1 MYESFYGLKEKPFNL
16 TPDPDYLYMSPGH
29 ENAYTHLEYAIQ
41 ESKGF
46 VVVTGEVGSG
56 KTTLINYLLRKIP
69 QAIHV
74 GIINNTFVQPQE
86 LLRMIC
92 NEFEIAFEDSDKTVL
107 LAKLYGFLLE
117 QYSKRERVVLIIDE
131 AQNLSE
137 KTLEEI
143 RMLSNLE
150 SEKHHL
156 IQMILVGQP
165 QLKEKLQRK
174 SLEQFVQRVNVYC
187 HLDALDK
194 TEVEHY
200 IRHRLKIAGAENF
213 DLFDPEAIK
222 EIYRQSL
229 GIPRLINTLCDAAF
243 VYGYADDAKTIT
255 RDLIEAVAKARSIG
269 AKENEPHGV
278 VPGEREEVGFLAPEP
293 QAWPLKDLEERIRAL
308 EMQLVSQGETVLQ
321 IRQGLEA
328 LNGHRDERNKMIL
341 KLFGIVK
348 AGMEKRVSLMAQIA
362 RMKAAKPAKKRRPA
376 GKTKSSRSAGSASK
390 RKESGKPVPPDHPH
404 VSEYDSQPPL
414 LPVAALR
421 DLVPEAVEEPE
432 NRVRPEV
439 DSTNKD
445 EA

>member
-86 LLRMIC
+86 LLKMIC
-92 NEFEIAFEDSDKTVL
+92 HEFEIQFEDSDKTML
-107 LAKLYGFLLE
+107 LTRLYGYLLE
-117 QYSKRERVVLIIDE
+117 QFSKRERVVLIIDE

-150 SEKHHL
+150 SEKDHL

-174 SLEQFVQRVNVYC
+174 SMEQFVQRVNVYC

-194 TEVEHY
+194 VDVENY
-200 IRHRLKIAGAENF
+200 IRHRLTVAGAQNL

-222 EIYRQSL
+222 AIYKHSL

-243 VYGYADDAKTIT
+243 VYGYADDVKVIG
-255 RDLIEAVAKARSIG
+255 RDLIEAVAKAR
-269 AKENEPHGV
+269 NLGV
-278 VPGEREEVGFLAPEP
+278 KGNGLDTALPEDQEKGGGITPEP
-293 QAWPLKDLEERIRAL
+293 QMWLMKELEGRIRAL
-308 EMQLVSQGETVLQ
+308 ELQLVSQGENI
-321 IRQGLEA
+321 IRIGKGLDA
-328 LNGHRDERNKMIL
+328 LNGHRDERDKIIIT
-341 KLFGIVK
+341 LFEMVK
-348 AGMEKRVSLMAQIA
+348 KSMERRARLMAQIA
-362 RMKAAKPAKKRRPA
+362 RMKSSEPVKKTSRPK
-376 GKTKSSRSAGSASK
+376 GKT
-390 RKESGKPVPPDHPH
+390 EKPDV
-404 VSEYDSQPPL
+404 QT
-414 LPVAALR
+414 
-421 DLVPEAVEEPE
+421 PE
-432 NRVRPEV
+432 
-439 DSTNKD
+439 KD
-445 EA
+445 

>member
-74 GIINNTFVQPQE
+74 GIINNTFVDPQE
-86 LLRMIC
+86 LLKMIC
-92 NEFEIAFEDSDKTVL
+92 HEFEIQFEDSDKTVL
-107 LAKLYGFLLE
+107 LSRLYDYLLE
-117 QYSKRERVVLIIDE
+117 QYSRRERVVLIIDE

-174 SLEQFVQRVNVYC
+174 SLEQFVQRVTVNC

-194 TEVEHY
+194 DQVEGY
-200 IRHRLKIAGAENF
+200 IRHRLTVAGANNP
-213 DLFDPEAIK
+213 DIFDPEAMWA
-222 EIYRQSL
+222 IYKHSR
-229 GIPRLINTLCDAAF
+229 GIPRLINTICDTAF
-243 VYGYADDAKTIT
+243 VYGYADDVRVIGS
-255 RDLIEAVAKARSIG
+255 DLIEAVALARNLAAGGDKRESF
-269 AKENEPHGV
+269 P
-278 VPGEREEVGFLAPEP
+278 REEEKNGALPPDPTASN
-293 QAWPLKDLEERIRAL
+293 QAMEDRIRMLEEKIVSQEQNILTIHQSLQDRNGNREDLEKIFAKCFREMKKSYDSRAK
-308 EMQLVSQGETVLQ
+308 
-321 IRQGLEA
+321 LEA
-328 LNGHRDERNKMIL
+328 QVERLQEQLKEKEESLRRLSSPPPPTAGNEHR
-341 KLFGIVK
+341 
-348 AGMEKRVSLMAQIA
+348 
-362 RMKAAKPAKKRRPA
+362 
-376 GKTKSSRSAGSASK
+376 
-390 RKESGKPVPPDHPH
+390 
-404 VSEYDSQPPL
+404 
-414 LPVAALR
+414 
-421 DLVPEAVEEPE
+421 
-432 NRVRPEV
+432 
-439 DSTNKD
+439 
-445 EA
+445 

>member
-1 MYESFYGLKEKPFNL
+1 MYEAFYELKEKPFNL

-92 NEFEIAFEDSDKTVL
+92 QEFEIPLEDSDKTVL
-107 LAKLYGFLLE
+107 LTRLYGYLLE
-117 QYSKRERVVLIIDE
+117 QFSKRERVVLIIDE

-150 SEKHHL
+150 SEKDHL

-174 SLEQFVQRVNVYC
+174 SMEQFVQRVNVYC

-194 TEVEHY
+194 VDVENY
-200 IRHRLKIAGAENF
+200 IRHRLTVAGAQNL

-222 EIYRQSL
+222 AIYKHSL

-243 VYGYADDAKTIT
+243 VYGYADDVKVIS
-255 RDLIEAVAKARSIG
+255 RDLIEAVAKAR
-269 AKENEPHGV
+269 NLGV
-278 VPGEREEVGFLAPEP
+278 KGNGLDAALPEDQEKGGGVIPEP
-293 QAWPLKDLEERIRAL
+293 QMWLVKELEGRIRAL
-308 EMQLVSQGETVLQ
+308 ELQLAAQGESFLS
-321 IRQGLEA
+321 IRKELEA
-328 LNGHRDERNKMIL
+328 RNGRPDERDKIIIMLFRMLKKSMDRRANLAMKMVQ
-341 KLFGIVK
+341 VK
-348 AGMEKRVSLMAQIA
+348 YSGD
-362 RMKAAKPAKKRRPA
+362 AKKRRVKSE
-376 GKTKSSRSAGSASK
+376 KTGPKQPSL
-390 RKESGKPVPPDHPH
+390 PPD
-404 VSEYDSQPPL
+404 SNE
-414 LPVAALR
+414 
-421 DLVPEAVEEPE
+421 
-432 NRVRPEV
+432 
-439 DSTNKD
+439 
-445 EA
+445 

>member
-46 VVVTGEVGSG
+46 VVITGEVGSG

-86 LLRMIC
+86 LLKMIC
-92 NEFEIAFEDSDKTVL
+92 QEFEIQFEDSDKTVL
-107 LAKLYGFLLE
+107 LTRLYGYLLE

-156 IQMILVGQP
+156 LQMILVGQP

-174 SLEQFVQRVNVYC
+174 SLEQFVQRVTVYC

-194 TEVEHY
+194 VEVENY
-200 IRHRLKIAGAENF
+200 IHHRLTVAGAQNP

-222 EIYRQSL
+222 AICKHSL

-243 VYGYADDAKTIT
+243 VYGYADDVKVIG
-255 RDLIEAVAKARSIG
+255 RDLIEAVAKARTL
-269 AKENEPHGV
+269 GV
-278 VPGEREEVGFLAPEP
+278 KGDGRDSALPEDQEKGGGVIPEP
-293 QAWPLKDLEERIRAL
+293 QAWLLKELEGRIRAL
-308 EMQLVSQGETVLQ
+308 ELQLASHGESFLN
-321 IRQGLEA
+321 IRKELEA
-328 LNGHRDERNKMIL
+328 RNGRPDERDKIIIMLFRML
-341 KLFGIVK
+341 KKSMDRRANLAMKV
-348 AGMEKRVSLMAQIA
+348 VQIKDIDA
-362 RMKAAKPAKKRRPA
+362 SKKRR
-376 GKTKSSRSAGSASK
+376 ASTGLK
-390 RKESGKPVPPDHPH
+390 QPSLSPD
-404 VSEYDSQPPL
+404 SNE
-414 LPVAALR
+414 
-421 DLVPEAVEEPE
+421 
-432 NRVRPEV
+432 
-439 DSTNKD
+439 
-445 EA
+445 

>member
-86 LLRMIC
+86 LLKMIC
-92 NEFEIAFEDSDKTVL
+92 HEFEIQFEDSDKTVL
-107 LAKLYGFLLE
+107 LTRLYGYLLE
-117 QYSKRERVVLIIDE
+117 QFSKRERVVLIIDE

-174 SLEQFVQRVNVYC
+174 SLEQFVQRVTVNC

-194 TEVEHY
+194 VEVENY
-200 IRHRLKIAGAENF
+200 IHHRLTVAGAQNL

-222 EIYRQSL
+222 AIYKHSL

-243 VYGYADDAKTIT
+243 VYGYADDIKVIG
-255 RDLIEAVAKARSIG
+255 RDLIEAVAQARNLG
-269 AKENEPHGV
+269 AKGNGQDNTLPEEQERGAGV
-278 VPGEREEVGFLAPEP
+278 TPES
-293 QAWPLKDLEERIRAL
+293 QTWLLKELEGRIRAL
-308 EMQLVSQGETVLQ
+308 ELQLASQGQNFLN
-321 IRQGLEA
+321 IRKELEA
-328 LNGHRDERNKMIL
+328 RNGRPDERDKIIIMLFRMLKKSMDRRANLAMKM
-341 KLFGIVK
+341 V
-348 AGMEKRVSLMAQIA
+348 QIKDIGA
-362 RMKAAKPAKKRRPA
+362 AKKRRA
-376 GKTKSSRSAGSASK
+376 SSKNTGPKQPSL
-390 RKESGKPVPPDHPH
+390 PPD
-404 VSEYDSQPPL
+404 SNE
-414 LPVAALR
+414 
-421 DLVPEAVEEPE
+421 
-432 NRVRPEV
+432 
-439 DSTNKD
+439 
-445 EA
+445 

>member
-16 TPDPDYLYMSPGH
+16 TPDPDYFYMSPGH

-92 NEFEIAFEDSDKTVL
+92 QEFEIPLEDSDKTVL
-107 LAKLYGFLLE
+107 LTRLYGYLLE
-117 QYSKRERVVLIIDE
+117 QFSKRERVVLIIDE

-150 SEKHHL
+150 SEKDHL

-194 TEVEHY
+194 VEVEHY
-200 IRHRLKIAGAENF
+200 IHHRLTVAGAQNL

-222 EIYRQSL
+222 AVYKHSL

-243 VYGYADDAKTIT
+243 VYGYADDVKVIC
-255 RDLIEAVAKARSIG
+255 RDLIEAVAKARNLGVKANGLDAALPEEQEKSG
-269 AKENEPHGV
+269 AV
-278 VPGEREEVGFLAPEP
+278 ILEP
-293 QAWPLKDLEERIRAL
+293 QAWLLKELEGRIRAL
-308 EMQLVSQGETVLQ
+308 ELQLVSQGENILR
-321 IRQGLEA
+321 ISKGLEA
-328 LNGHRDERNKMIL
+328 LNGHKDERDKIII
-341 KLFGIVK
+341 KLFGMVK
-348 AGMEKRVSLMAQIA
+348 KSMERRVGLMTQIA
-362 RMKAAKPAKKRRPA
+362 RLKSSEPTKKTKQPARKANASKPAV
-376 GKTKSSRSAGSASK
+376 
-390 RKESGKPVPPDHPH
+390 PVT
-404 VSEYDSQPPL
+404 E
-414 LPVAALR
+414 
-421 DLVPEAVEEPE
+421 
-432 NRVRPEV
+432 
-439 DSTNKD
+439 
-445 EA
+445 

>member
-92 NEFEIAFEDSDKTVL
+92 QEFEIPLEDSDKTVL
-107 LAKLYGFLLE
+107 LTRLYGYLLE
-117 QYSKRERVVLIIDE
+117 QFSKRERVVLIIDE

-150 SEKHHL
+150 SEKDHL

-174 SLEQFVQRVNVYC
+174 SMEQFVQRVNVYC

-194 TEVEHY
+194 VDVENY
-200 IRHRLKIAGAENF
+200 IRHRLTVAGAQNLE
-213 DLFDPEAIK
+213 LFDPEAIK
-222 EIYRQSL
+222 AIYKHSL

-243 VYGYADDAKTIT
+243 VYGYADDVKVIG
-255 RDLIEAVAKARSIG
+255 RDLIEAVAKARTLGVQGDSLDALLPEEQEKVGGSI
-269 AKENEPHGV
+269 
-278 VPGEREEVGFLAPEP
+278 PEP
-293 QAWPLKDLEERIRAL
+293 QMWLLKELEGRIRAL
-308 EMQLVSQGETVLQ
+308 ELQLASQGESYLN
-321 IRQGLEA
+321 IRKELEA
-328 LNGHRDERNKMIL
+328 RNGRPDERDKIIIMLFRMLKKSMDRRANLAMKMVQI
-341 KLFGIVK
+341 KDVGAVK
-348 AGMEKRVSLMAQIA
+348 IRRASRKNTGPKQPSL
-362 RMKAAKPAKKRRPA
+362 
-376 GKTKSSRSAGSASK
+376 
-390 RKESGKPVPPDHPH
+390 PPD
-404 VSEYDSQPPL
+404 SNE
-414 LPVAALR
+414 
-421 DLVPEAVEEPE
+421 
-432 NRVRPEV
+432 
-439 DSTNKD
+439 
-445 EA
+445 

>member
-1 MYESFYGLKEKPFNL
+1 MYEAFYGLKEKPFNL

-86 LLRMIC
+86 LLKMIC
-92 NEFEIAFEDSDKTVL
+92 NEFEIQFEDSDKTML
-107 LAKLYGFLLE
+107 LTRLYDYLLE
-117 QYSKRERVVLIIDE
+117 QFSKRERVVLIIDE

-174 SLEQFVQRVNVYC
+174 SLEQFVQRVTVNC

-194 TEVEHY
+194 NQVEGY
-200 IRHRLKIAGAENF
+200 IRHRLTVAGAQNL
-213 DLFDPEAIK
+213 DIFDPEAMRA
-222 EIYRQSL
+222 IYKYSC
-229 GIPRLINTLCDAAF
+229 GIPRLINTICDTAF
-243 VYGYADDAKTIT
+243 VYGYADDVRVIGS
-255 RDLIEAVAKARSIG
+255 DLIEAVAQARSL
-269 AKENEPHGV
+269 AA
-278 VPGEREEVGFLAPEP
+278 REDTQKPFPEGY
-293 QAWPLKDLEERIRAL
+293 RIRRWKI
-308 EMQLVSQGETVLQ
+308 VSGCWRKRSSPKTRISWRSARAFRPGTET
-321 IRQGLEA
+321 
-328 LNGHRDERNKMIL
+328 
-341 KLFGIVK
+341 
-348 AGMEKRVSLMAQIA
+348 
-362 RMKAAKPAKKRRPA
+362 
-376 GKTKSSRSAGSASK
+376 GKTWKRSSPSASG
-390 RKESGKPVPPDHPH
+390 R
-404 VSEYDSQPPL
+404 
-414 LPVAALR
+414 
-421 DLVPEAVEEPE
+421 
-432 NRVRPEV
+432 
-439 DSTNKD
+439 
-445 EA
+445 

>member
-86 LLRMIC
+86 LLKMIC
-92 NEFEIAFEDSDKTVL
+92 NEFEIQFEDSDKTVL
-107 LAKLYGFLLE
+107 LTRLYGYLLE
-117 QYSKRERVVLIIDE
+117 QFSKRERVVLIIDE

-150 SEKHHL
+150 SEKDHL

-174 SLEQFVQRVNVYC
+174 SMEQFVQRVNVYC

-194 TEVEHY
+194 VDVENY
-200 IRHRLKIAGAENF
+200 IRHRLTVAGAKNL
-213 DLFDPEAIK
+213 DIFDPEAVK
-222 EIYRQSL
+222 AIYKHSL

-243 VYGYADDAKTIT
+243 VYGYADDVKVIG
-255 RDLIEAVAKARSIG
+255 RDLIESVAKAR
-269 AKENEPHGV
+269 NLGV
-278 VPGEREEVGFLAPEP
+278 KGNGLDAALPEDQEKGGGITPEP
-293 QAWPLKDLEERIRAL
+293 QMWLVKELEGRIRAL
-308 EMQLVSQGETVLQ
+308 ELQLASQGENVLR
-321 IRQGLEA
+321 IGQGLDA
-328 LNGHRDERNKMIL
+328 LNGHRDERDKIII
-341 KLFGIVK
+341 KLFGMVK
-348 AGMEKRVSLMAQIA
+348 KNLERRVGLMAQIA
-362 RMKAAKPAKKRRPA
+362 RLKSTKPVK
-376 GKTKSSRSAGSASK
+376 KTKQRA
-390 RKESGKPVPPDHPH
+390 RKVKPRKPD
-404 VSEYDSQPPL
+404 VQT
-414 LPVAALR
+414 
-421 DLVPEAVEEPE
+421 PE
-432 NRVRPEV
+432 
-439 DSTNKD
+439 KD
-445 EA
+445 